1 MVSVGIIGL
10 PNVGKSTIF
19 NALVKSNQAQS
30 SNYPFTTIEP
40 NVGIVEVPDERLDKL
55 AEIEKSKKVVPALI
69 KFVDI
74 AGLVKGASEGAGLG
88 NKFLSHIKEVDAVV
102 MVVRCFENENITHV
116 SGKVNPEEDIK
127 IINLE
132 LILADFEQVSK
143 AVERVSKEAK
153 SGNKEIKKKLEILEE
168 IKKKLEEEAPIRDLG
183 LVVDDMEMIKDIQLI
198 TNKPIFYIAN
208 VAEEQL
214 NMDLEELGVPSDSI
228 KICARLEN
236 DLNSLSE
243 EEKKEYLESVGAAL
257 SGRPNSEGAHA
268 GAPLQDVIKRGYQVL
283 NLISF
288 LTAGE
293 MESRAWTIKKG
304 FKAPQAA
311 GVIHGDFE
319 KKFIAADVIPYE
331 KFVEASGWVH
341 AREKGWVRTEGKE
354 YEMKDGD
361 VVIFRHG

>member
-1 MVSVGIIGL
+1 MLSIGIIGL

-55 AEIEKSKKVVPALI
+55 SEIEKSKKSVPALI

-88 NKFLSHIKEVDAVV
+88 NKFLSHIKEVDAVC
-102 MVVRCFENENITHV
+102 MVVRCFENENIIHV
-116 SGKVNPEEDIK
+116 SGKIDPADDISV
-127 IINLE
+127 INLE
-132 LILADFEQVSK
+132 LILADLEQVIKS
-143 AVERVSKEAK
+143 VERSEKLSK
-153 SGNKEIKKKLEILEE
+153 SGNKDEIKKLAILKLLKENLEKEIPVRNLNLSEE
-168 IKKKLEEEAPIRDLG
+168 DRLAIND
-183 LVVDDMEMIKDIQLI
+183 VQLI
-198 TNKPIFYIAN
+198 TDKKIFYIAN

-214 NMDLEELGVPSDSI
+214 GVNLSELGVPDDSI
-228 KICARLEN
+228 KICARIEADVN
-236 DLNSLSE
+236 ELSE
-243 EEKKEYLESVGAAL
+243 EERKEYLETLGINSSTHSGSL
-257 SGRPNSEGAHA
+257 S
-268 GAPLQDVIKRGYQVL
+268 QVITKGYEIL

-293 MESRAWTIKKG
+293 MESRAWTITRG
-304 FKAPQAA
+304 TKAPQAA

-319 KKFIAADVIPYE
+319 KKFIAMDVVPYQ
-331 KFVEASGWVH
+331 KFVEANGWTV

-354 YEMKDGD
+354 YVVQDGD
-361 VVIFRHG
+361 VVIFKHG

>member
-40 NVGIVEVPDERLDKL
+40 NVGIVEVPDERLVKL

-102 MVVRCFENENITHV
+102 MVVRCFENENIIHV
-116 SGKVNPEEDIK
+116 SGKINPEEDIK
-127 IINLE
+127 VINLE
-132 LILADFEQVSK
+132 LILADLEQVTK
-143 AVERVSKEAK
+143 AAERAEKEAK
-153 SGNKEIKKKLEILEE
+153 SGDKEKIKKQEVLQV
-168 IKKKLEEEAPIRDLG
+168 IKGKLEEEVPIRDLK
-183 LVVDDMEMIKDIQLI
+183 LSVENSTMLKDIQLI
-198 TNKPIFYIAN
+198 TDKPIFYIAN
-208 VAEEQL
+208 VSEEQL
-214 NMDLEELGVPSDSI
+214 NVDLKELGVPANSI
-228 KICARLEN
+228 KICARLES

-243 EEKKEYLESVGAAL
+243 EEKKEYLGSLNVGA
-257 SGRPNSEGAHA
+257 EYIQ
-268 GAPLQDVIKRGYQVL
+268 PLQEVIKKGYEIL

-304 FKAPQAA
+304 AHAPQAA

-331 KFVEASGWVH
+331 KFVEAGGWVRS
-341 AREKGWVRTEGKE
+341 REKGWVRMEGKD

-361 VVIFRHG
+361 VVIFKHG